1 MRKKGIITFTG
12 NVLVLMLVLLSISA
26 HSQMLPLSEQ
36 TLLSSSENIIKG
48 KVISTQARW
57 VNNNEA
63 IYTFTKIV
71 VDDELLGQYHR
82 GDTVTIAVPGG
93 YDPVSTIGMEVSH
106 QAEFLAG
113 EETIVFL
120 NEARGQL
127 DAIDYRFLQHEPGLP
142 DKIMRVNGYYQGKRT
157 IYFDKKTQTTMVTL
171 PNQNK
176 TIPLQNYQKQLTAE
190 LKKYQDEVQKK

>member
-1 MRKKGIITFTG
+1 MLP
-12 NVLVLMLVLLSISA
+12 VLVLLLLAIGGKA
-26 HSQMLPLSEQ
+26 QMLPLSEQ
-36 TLLSSSENIIKG
+36 ALLSSSENIVRG
-48 KVISTQARW
+48 KVLSSQARW

-71 VDDELLGQYHR
+71 VDDELMGQYHR

-106 QAEFLAG
+106 QAEFEPG

-176 TIPLQNYQKQLTAE
+176 TIPLQNYQKQLTEE
-190 LKKYQDEVQKK
+190 LKKYQDKVQKK